1 MRLSSP
7 KNTQFC
13 CCFITFSFKCFQN
26 FSCKKQIF
34 LYSRASNCW
43 ISTKISS
50 IRDSTAH
57 SVQNSS
63 GTASGTPQ
71 SVVSKTPQLTASGTL
86 SPQYPGL
93 YRSQCP
99 RLHSP
104 QHLGHTDQTIQD
116 FTSGANKMIWRVR
129 SLAAKLRP
137 RVQFLRP
144 NVVEEGSQ
152 FPQAV
157 ETPVTLYTYSLATEY
172 PHIDTDTHMKKN

>member
-13 CCFITFSFKCFQN
+13 CCFIPFSFKCFQN

-71 SVVSKTPQLTASGTL
+71 SVVSKTPQLTVSGTL

-137 RVQFLRP
+137 
-144 NVVEEGSQ
+144 
-152 FPQAV
+152 
-157 ETPVTLYTYSLATEY
+157 
-172 PHIDTDTHMKKN
+172 

>member
-1 MRLSSP
+1 MHLSSS

-13 CCFITFSFKCFQN
+13 CCFISFSFQCFQN
-26 FSCKKQIF
+26 FCCKKQIS
-34 LYSRASNCW
+34 LYSRAPSCW

-50 IRDSTAH
+50 IRDSTVH

-71 SVVSKTPQLTASGTL
+71 SVVSKTPRLTASGTL

-93 YRSQCP
+93 DHSQCP

-104 QHLGHTDQTIQD
+104 QRLGHTDQTIQD

-137 RVQFLRP
+137 
-144 NVVEEGSQ
+144 
-152 FPQAV
+152 
-157 ETPVTLYTYSLATEY
+157 
-172 PHIDTDTHMKKN
+172 